1 MDKVKLVKRSDIVNF
16 MKVGTM
22 ETFNRMKYFPTM
34 SKSKEPEEYE
44 RQYYDEKSKRTDV
57 VSMSESIEFE
67 MDRHT
72 NDEVH
77 QRIVEIFDKEL
88 LGDDA
93 NVTLCTV
100 NFTEP
105 GTAEGSFKARI
116 REYAVVPE
124 GEGDGN
130 EAYKHTGT
138 FKSKGDI
145 IEGEATSTDEWQTCT
160 FIPKDNTGGGV
171 EG

>member
-1 MDKVKLVKRSDIVNF
+1 MDKAKLVKRSDIVNF

-22 ETFNRMKYFPTM
+22 ETFNRMKYFTNM

-44 RQYYDEKSKRTDV
+44 RKYVEENSTRTDV
-57 VSMSESIEFE
+57 ISMSESIEFE
-67 MDRHT
+67 LDRHT

-77 QRIVEIFDKEL
+77 ARIVEIFDKEL

-93 NVTLCTV
+93 NITLCTV

-105 GTAEGSFKARI
+105 GTAEGSYKARI

-124 GEGDGN
+124 GEGDGT
-130 EAYKHTGT
+130 EAYKHTGA

-160 FIPKDNTGGGV
+160 FV
-171 EG
+171 EDGTTI

>member
-1 MDKVKLVKRSDIVNF
+1 MEVDRMSKAKLVKRSDIVNF
-16 MKVGTM
+16 MKVGDT
-22 ETFNRMKYFPTM
+22 ETFYRMKYFPTM

-44 RQYYDEKSKRTDV
+44 RQYVDENSKRTDV

-67 MDRHT
+67 LDRHT
-72 NDEVH
+72 GDEVH
-77 QRIVEIFDKEL
+77 TRIVEIFDKEL

-105 GTAEGSFKARI
+105 GTAEGSYKARI
-116 REYAVVPE
+116 REYAVIPE
-124 GEGDGN
+124 GEGDGT
-130 EAYKHTGT
+130 EAYKHTGS

-160 FIPKDNTGGGV
+160 FV
-171 EG
+171 EDGTVI